1 MFSNEFSYEPPNLL
15 PQNRCFVRGFRQFH
29 HMSQNT
35 TPATEFAPC
44 RHLTHPWQCDSQKN
58 TQHDTSA
65 PATQNDDGHVQS
77 AVPATKTATH
87 LLKTAQTYCACATK
101 RLSNTF
107 DTLRNTSECHLW
119 MSRSGTPA
127 AWSDAT
133 RRVQPPKVTSFA
145 ELTISNAIRGS
156 CGPLRTVADG
166 WATSSEHTLNPQTP
180 EWNRNPCYA
189 FGKDMRRG
197 AGKKPLMRNRVQT
210 QRKTKK
216 AHYITYGQSEEE
228 IGKGFF
234 W

>member
-44 RHLTHPWQCDSQKN
+44 RHLTHPWQCDSQKTRN
-58 TQHDTSA
+58 TTRLRLPRKMTMDTSKVLCQPRKLQRIFWKRRKRIA
-65 PATQNDDGHVQS
+65 PALQNDFRILS
-77 AVPATKTATH
+77 TRYET
-87 LLKTAQTYCACATK
+87 
-101 RLSNTF
+101 RLNV
-107 DTLRNTSECHLW
+107 TSECHEVARLP
-119 MSRSGTPA
+119 RE
-127 AWSDAT
+127 AT
-133 RRVQPPKVTSFA
+133 QHDVCNLQEWPFA
-145 ELTISNAIRGS
+145 ELTIGNAIRGS

-189 FGKDMRRG
+189 FGKNMRRG